1 MEGSCANRLHL
12 RTDDAKP
19 ALRHFPDPS
28 ALCMKQKTWSL
39 QSMPKMADDADV
51 VWRILESA
59 LLANIGKRSVD
70 PDHDHSTTTGSGISP
85 PGRRSKLRCERLRMT
100 IYFPGIN
107 IYNWILK
114 SATANHI
121 TNIGHTKLTFV

>member
-1 MEGSCANRLHL
+1 MLYCAPYLLFLTWQMQGGGTTVRQNESGLSMEGSCADRLHI
-12 RTDDAKP
+12 RKDDAKP

-28 ALCMKQKTWSL
+28 ALCMKQKTRSL

-70 PDHDHSTTTGSGISP
+70 PDHDHLTTAGSGTSP
-85 PGRRSKLRCERLRMT
+85 P
-100 IYFPGIN
+100 
-107 IYNWILK
+107 
-114 SATANHI
+114 
-121 TNIGHTKLTFV
+121 